1 MTTRQQAHRRREAAI
16 ATAKV
21 AVTVAS
27 VAAALGGCALIGLT
41 DSAPA
46 AVQDTTDT
54 GNTNAPQ
61 QISAGVTVVGSPTP
75 IPSATPGASTANSG
89 VAGATSV
96 PTRTPRPT
104 ATPAP
109 TQAIIQPGLRQIPGF
124 GNNNNNNFFMPRT
137 RTSR

>member
-16 ATAKV
+16 ATAKT

-46 AVQDTTDT
+46 AVQDT
-54 GNTNAPQ
+54 NTSAPQ
-61 QISAGVTVVGSPTP
+61 QISANVTVVGSPTP
-75 IPSATPGASTANSG
+75 IPSATPSASTVNSG
-89 VAGATSV
+89 QVGV

-109 TQAIIQPGLRQIPGF
+109 TQTIIQPGLRQPGF
-124 GNNNNNNFFMPRT
+124 GNNNFFVPRT

>member
-1 MTTRQQAHRRREAAI
+1 MTTRQQSYRRREAAI
-16 ATAKV
+16 AIAKT

-46 AVQDTTDT
+46 AEQDTTAT
-54 GNTNAPQ
+54 ANTNAPQ
-61 QISAGVTVVGSPTP
+61 QISANVMVVGSPTP
-75 IPSATPGASTANSG
+75 IPSVTSSAPT
-89 VAGATSV
+89 ATSGQSGAATLV

-104 ATPAP
+104 VTPAP
-109 TQAIIQPGLRQIPGF
+109 TPTIIQPGQRQPGF
-124 GNNNNNNFFMPRT
+124 GNNDFFVPRT

>member
-1 MTTRQQAHRRREAAI
+1 MTTRQQSHRRREAAI
-16 ATAKV
+16 ATAKTV
-21 AVTVAS
+21 VTVAS

-41 DSAPA
+41 DSGLA

-54 GNTNAPQ
+54 ASTNASQ
-61 QISAGVTVVGSPTP
+61 QISAAVTRVGSPTP
-75 IPSATPGASTANSG
+75 IPSATPSASTGNSSQ
-89 VAGATSV
+89 AGEATSV

-109 TQAIIQPGLRQIPGF
+109 TQTIIQPGLRQPGF
-124 GNNNNNNFFMPRT
+124 GNNNFFVPRT